1 MVTQRTMPGKA
12 GAATMRLPAL
22 LNCLPGMKRWSGPD
36 HVVTGVVDDSRD
48 ARPGV
53 VFVAVPGTRDDGL
66 KYVDDAVRRGA
77 VAVVSTRAIDPGP
90 GVPVVLVRDARR
102 AVAALCNTFYRRPSR
117 DMKIVGISGTN
128 GKTTSC
134 LMVGSILKAG
144 GCRAGYLGTVGYQTG
159 KRSLPAR
166 NTTPGPAQLHA
177 LLGEM
182 RDEGLDY
189 AVMEVSSHALVQRRT
204 DFVRFA
210 VGVFTNLSEEHL
222 DFHGTMTNYRNAKA
236 RLFKQ
241 LGPRA
246 FAAINIDDAYGEYYR
261 THTNAKPV
269 TYGLRYTADVR
280 AEDYSF
286 TMQGSRFRLVAFH
299 GAVVVHVPLLGLHNI
314 YNSLAAATTALLLGF
329 PLEIVRQGLENPP
342 LVPGRLEPV
351 RCGQP
356 FDVVIDYGHTPH
368 ALECVLGALRPLVR
382 GSLIVAFG
390 AGGDRDRGKRPHMGA
405 AVHKYADRI
414 WVTSDNPRSE
424 SPMAIIEEICA
435 GMPRSNKVR
444 VEPDRRAAIEGAI
457 AEARQG
463 DLVLVAG
470 KGHER
475 EQVFA
480 DRTVE
485 FDDREVARE
494 ALLARA

>member
-1 MVTQRTMPGKA
+1 MVSRETDVGNGGTM
-12 GAATMRLPAL
+12 TMRLRTL
-22 LNCLPGMKRWSGPD
+22 LKCLPGIKRWQGPD
-36 HVVTGVVDDSRD
+36 DEVTGVVDDSRN

-53 VFVAVPGTRDDGL
+53 VFVAVDGTRDDGL
-66 KYVDDAVRRGA
+66 KYAEDAVRRGA
-77 VAVVSTRAIDPGP
+77 VAVVSTRAIDLGAE
-90 GVPVVLVRDARR
+90 VPVVLVRDVRR
-102 AVAALCNTFYRRPSR
+102 ALAALCNTFYRRPSR
-117 DMKIVGISGTN
+117 DMKIVGIGGTN
-128 GKTTSC
+128 GKTTCC
-134 LMVGSILKAG
+134 LLLGSILKAG

-159 KRSLPAR
+159 KRSLSAT

-210 VGVFTNLSEEHL
+210 AGVYTNLSEEHQ
-222 DFHGTMTNYRNAKA
+222 DYHRTMTNYRNAKA
-236 RLFKQ
+236 RLYRQ
-241 LGPRA
+241 LGPQA
-246 FAAINIDDAYGEYYR
+246 FAVINIDDAYGEYFR
-261 THTNAKPV
+261 THTNAKAV
-269 TYGLRYTADVR
+269 TYGLGSAADVR
-280 AEDYSF
+280 AEDYSV
-286 TMQGSRFRLVAFH
+286 TMRGSRFRLVSQH
-299 GAVVVHVPLLGLHNI
+299 GAVMVHVPLLGRHNI
-314 YNSLAAATTALLLGF
+314 YNSLAAATTGLLLGF
-329 PLEIVRQGLENPP
+329 SLESVRQGLENPP

-356 FDVVIDYGHTPH
+356 FDVVIDYGHTPN
-368 ALECVLGALRPLVR
+368 ALECVLQALRPLVR

-405 AVHKYADRI
+405 AVHEYADRI

-424 SPMAIIEEICA
+424 SPMAIIEDVCA
-435 GMPRSNKVR
+435 GMPRSSKVR

-457 AEARQG
+457 AEAREG

-475 EQVFA
+475 MQIFD
-480 DRTVE
+480 DRTIE

-494 ALLARA
+494 ALLARG